1 MDQGE
6 IKAALEAAF
15 IECEIALCP
24 LTDRQKQILLQML
37 VETIGAD
44 LARTSVESAE
54 NPLDELN
61 PQQRQALL
69 EYIQTQEQQNIPWKA
84 KLLND
89 WLDNSNSGSVQF
101 IRDNYGPQWLNQVQK
116 VHLAKYWEQFPDN
129 KLALK
134 VGDRLEVCNGLWE
147 WVQDDGPCKREW
159 YPCRVV
165 GITEVADDEAS
176 YTNCTVRFENG
187 VEFEIQGIYQWNHY
201 YWRFPQ
207 E

>member
-1 MDQGE
+1 MDQGK
-6 IKAALEAAF
+6 IKSALEAAF
-15 IECEIALCP
+15 IQCEIALCP

-37 VETIGAD
+37 IEISGAN
-44 LARTSVESAE
+44 LAQTPSESAE

-69 EYIQTQEQQNIPWKA
+69 EYIQTQEQQNISWKA

-89 WLDNSNSGSVQF
+89 WLDDRNSGSVQF
-101 IRDNYGPQWLNQVQK
+101 IRDSYGLQWLSQVQK
-116 VHLAKYWEQFPDN
+116 VHLAEYWEHPD

-134 VGDRLEVCNGLWE
+134 VGDRIEVCNGLWE

-159 YPCRVV
+159 YPCLVV
-165 GITEVADDEAS
+165 GVAEVTGDEAS
-176 YTNCTVRFENG
+176 YTSCTVRFENG
-187 VEFEIQGIYQWNHY
+187 AEFEIQGIYQWNHS

>member
-15 IECEIALCP
+15 IGCEIALCP

-37 VETIGAD
+37 IETSGAD
-44 LARTSVESAE
+44 LAQTSVESAE
-54 NPLDELN
+54 NPLDQLN

-89 WLDNSNSGSVQF
+89 WLDNRNSGSVQF

-116 VHLAKYWEQFPDN
+116 VHLAKYWEQSPDHQ
-129 KLALK
+129 LALK
-134 VGDRLEVCNGLWE
+134 VGDRIEVCNGLWE

-159 YPCRVV
+159 YPCLVV
-165 GITEVADDEAS
+165 SITEVANEEAS

-187 VEFEIQGIYQWNHY
+187 VEFEIQGMYQWNHY

-207 E
+207 K